1 MVSRLP
7 SKTKLVLFLFSFLE
21 ASAFHCRRHG
31 VSVSVPSPETISVT
45 LERPPQTQRSSR
57 LSVSLSERFPRI
69 GMDSAGPNG
78 KRKCRCPDDD
88 DDDAN
93 ANADDK
99 INQNDNDNPL
109 SSLQEDRREALFA
122 MMGSL
127 WAVSSSSA
135 VAGTVVTTAFA
146 FPEPAQA
153 TAGVDANMAFPD
165 VMAGLNDRN
174 TKQCLVESLGN
185 RECLVYKETDPDKLL
200 YKGIDNDKLVER
212 IRFAT
217 GALAEI
223 PPLVELKKWNDITGI
238 LTGPMGELSSTLNLL
253 AGTDAR
259 KTKLARK
266 VKEDLFGMGTAT
278 TQRQTDVI
286 LKYHSLA
293 IKDLAIFLEAAL

>member
-1 MVSRLP
+1 MISRLP

-31 VSVSVPSPETISVT
+31 ILSPSSPSAFSST
-45 LERPPQTQRSSR
+45 LEHPPVAKRSSR
-57 LSVSLSERFPRI
+57 LSASLSEKFPGTTRKA
-69 GMDSAGPNG
+69 SSGPNK
-78 KRKCRCPDDD
+78 KRKCRCPDD
-88 DDDAN
+88 
-93 ANADDK
+93 ADDS
-99 INQNDNDNPL
+99 IDSIDNQDPL
-109 SSLQEDRREALFA
+109 SSLEDRREAIFA

-127 WAVSSSSA
+127 WATSSA
-135 VAGTVVTTAFA
+135 VSMTA
-146 FPEPAQA
+146 FPEPARA

-200 YKGIDNDKLVER
+200 YKGVDTGKLVER
-212 IRFAT
+212 IRLAT
-217 GALAEI
+217 SALAEI
-223 PPLVELKKWNDITGI
+223 PPLVERKKWNEITGI

-286 LKYHSLA
+286 LKYHALA
-293 IKDLAIFLEAAL
+293 IKDLAVFLEAAL